1 MVQLKKYKH
10 IFFDL
15 DRTLWDFDKNSS
27 ETLSDIINEFS
38 LGDYV
43 NDTLKFIK
51 IFNYYNEQ
59 LWEYYR
65 EGKVKKYILRQER
78 FRLLLNYFGVKNKT
92 LVESISRYYLEKYPV
107 RPALIEYAKEITY
120 YLSKKYRLHII
131 SNGFYDVQLTKLINS
146 GISNYFAKVFTSDRI
161 GYAKPD
167 ARIFE
172 YAISSL
178 HAHKEECL
186 MVGDDEVNDIAGA
199 KEADIDQVLY
209 NPKKNIISVAPTF
222 EILNLLELKQIL

>member
-1 MVQLKKYKH
+1 MAHLKKYKH

-38 LGDYV
+38 LVDHV
-43 NDTLKFIK
+43 NNTLEFIK
-51 IFNYYNEQ
+51 IFNHYNEE
-59 LWEYYR
+59 LWEHYR

-78 FRLLLNYFGVKNKT
+78 FRLLLNHFGINNKK
-92 LVESISRYYLEKYPV
+92 LVESISRYYLDKYPV
-107 RPALIEYAKEITY
+107 RTAMIEFASEIAD

-146 GISNYFAKVFTSDRI
+146 GISSYFTKVFTSDRI

-167 ARIFE
+167 VRIFE
-172 YAISSL
+172 YAVSSL
-178 HAHKEECL
+178 NAHKEECL
-186 MVGDDEVNDIAGA
+186 MIGDDEINDITGA

-209 NPKKNIISVAPTF
+209 NPKKVIISVAPTY
-222 EILNLLELKQIL
+222 EIANLLELKQIL